1 MDGGRKKED
10 KERRRMRK
18 EDKERGRRRK
28 EEEEGGRRRKKE
40 EEEEEESVRSRHI
53 TIYDDYL
60 LRRQTNRLIHYYKCI
75 LYPTIVILHSFIAG

>member
-10 KERRRMRK
+10 KERRRIRMEEK
-18 EDKERGRRRK
+18 GGGRRRK
-28 EEEEGGRRRKKE
+28 EEKERGRRKKE